1 MGAEIEVEEG
11 PDQGSRV
18 PLQGRVLVGRAEECE
33 LRLHDGSVSR
43 RHCALEL
50 RGEELWVE
58 DLGGRGGTLVLGREL
73 RREAV
78 AAPKEAWIEL
88 GGTRLRVRA
97 AVSGLVVPGYEVGE
111 RLGAGGSG
119 EVYAAQDP
127 SGRRVALKEL
137 AADADEVARARFLR
151 EARLAEQLQHPALGS
166 ILGLTRSA
174 AGQPVLVRELVEGES
189 LAARLE
195 RGPLPW
201 REAVSLG
208 ARLATGLA
216 HAHAAG
222 VVHRDVKPAN
232 VIASP
237 AGAKLID
244 FDLALVRRPGALR
257 ATLTRLT
264 VSGQGLGTLAYLAP
278 EQLRDAHRVG
288 PAADVYGLGVTLL
301 HALSGA
307 PPFAEVAP
315 EGFLEALLERG
326 PGPLARRVPGLPLT
340 VAVGVERAY
349 ALDPAERYPDMQSC
363 AAAWAALLSL

>member
-1 MGAEIEVEEG
+1 MAAEIQVEEG

-18 PLQGRVLVGRAEECE
+18 PLAGRVLVGRAEECQ

-50 RGEELWVE
+50 RGNELLVE

-78 AAPKEAWIEL
+78 AAPLEAWIEL
-88 GGTRLRVRA
+88 GDTRLRVHA
-97 AVSGLVVPGYEVGE
+97 LASALVVEGFRVGE

-119 EVYAAQDP
+119 EVYAAQDA
-127 SGRRVALKEL
+127 SGRPVALKQL
-137 AADADEVARARFLR
+137 AADADEVSRARFLR
-151 EARLAEQLQHPALGS
+151 EARLAEQLTHPALGR
-166 ILGLTRSA
+166 ILGLTQSA
-174 AGQPVLVRELVEGES
+174 AGRPVLVRELVEGQS
-189 LAARLE
+189 LAERLE
-195 RGPLPW
+195 QGPLAW
-201 REAVSLG
+201 REGLSLG
-208 ARLATGLA
+208 VRLAEGLA
-216 HAHAAG
+216 QAHEAG
-222 VVHRDVKPAN
+222 VIHRDVKPAN

-244 FDLALVRRPGALR
+244 FDLALVRRSGALR

-264 VSGQGLGTLAYLAP
+264 RSGQGLGTLAYLAP

-307 PPFAEVAP
+307 PPFAEVPP

-326 PGPLARRVPGLPLT
+326 PGPLAGRVAGLPLT
-340 VAVGVERAY
+340 AAVAVERAY
-349 ALDPAERYPDMQSC
+349 ALDPAQRYPDMKSC
-363 AAAWAALLSL
+363 AAAWRALLG